1 MCVLIPGFWSA
12 FLYPSSVLG
21 QASPEPEAQGT
32 VMGIVVLTPQETVL
46 SPNNSVPQQLHSEE
60 RDLTSGPLLRNCIKT
75 VWGFLCSTA
84 FAGHIPHGR
93 FLLGPGKLTLH
104 KHHKRKKGIN

>member
-75 VWGFLCSTA
+75 VWGFMCSTA

-93 FLLGPGKLTLH
+93 FLLGPGKSTLH

>member
-1 MCVLIPGFWSA
+1 MLHNQCLLVIRIIHSGVCVLIPGFWSA

-46 SPNNSVPQQLHSEE
+46 SPNMKRSLVFPILFFFSISLH
-60 RDLTSGPLLRNCIKT
+60 
-75 VWGFLCSTA
+75 
-84 FAGHIPHGR
+84 
-93 FLLGPGKLTLH
+93 
-104 KHHKRKKGIN
+104 